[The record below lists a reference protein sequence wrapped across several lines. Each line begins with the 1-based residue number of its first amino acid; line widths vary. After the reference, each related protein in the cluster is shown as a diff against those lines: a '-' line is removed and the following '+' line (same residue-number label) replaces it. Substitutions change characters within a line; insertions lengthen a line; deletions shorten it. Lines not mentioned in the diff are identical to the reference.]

1 MFQIWVTFFS
11 LRCRMSDKPSENAST
26 WRADLDRWA
35 IFVSQKTKKTFLA
48 FISDICPF
56 FSALTSKIST
66 YITATCH
73 PAASTIKPAKPFYSQ
88 SDLPAAS
95 SIIGSSAITGSGS
108 CRLRRLKHPERKI
121 CLFPPQTLGVH
132 QTLRVSLQ
140 GYAAV
145 RWDVFGVSSCVILW
159 KGPKVAFRLRCAL
172 ISLLLWRSLNLPLF
186 MHRGCFI
193 KGV

>member
-1 MFQIWVTFFS
+1 
-11 LRCRMSDKPSENAST
+11 MS
-26 WRADLDRWA
+26 R
-35 IFVSQKTKKTFLA
+35 SQKKNKIAFLA
-48 FISDICPF
+48 FISDNCPF

-66 YITATCH
+66 YVTATCH

-140 GYAAV
+140 ALCNREV
-145 RWDVFGVSSCVILW
+145 RCV
-159 KGPKVAFRLRCAL
+159 
-172 ISLLLWRSLNLPLF
+172 
-186 MHRGCFI
+186 GCQFLCYSMKRPQSGI
-193 KGV
+193 

>member
-1 MFQIWVTFFS
+1 MRPPDGQTSIVERFLCHKKQ
-11 LRCRMSDKPSENAST
+11 
-26 WRADLDRWA
+26 
-35 IFVSQKTKKTFLA
+35 KKTFLA

-66 YITATCH
+66 YITATCR

-140 GYAAV
+140 GYAAE